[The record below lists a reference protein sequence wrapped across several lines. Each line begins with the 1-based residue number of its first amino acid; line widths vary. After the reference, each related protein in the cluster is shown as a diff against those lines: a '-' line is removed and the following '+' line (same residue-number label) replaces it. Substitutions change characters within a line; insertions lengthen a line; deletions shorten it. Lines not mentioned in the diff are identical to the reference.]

1 MEEYARRLRLL
12 VKTSRPQF
20 YFVPVY
26 FYVSAFVILGSEI
39 TLPVLVQA
47 ASLSFPL
54 TLFINGVNDIY
65 DTDTDAL
72 DDLRKEGETVEER
85 FDDVSALKLYLGVAG
100 ALVVATSIM
109 FGVWNTF
116 FACATLFVGYAY
128 SAPPFR
134 LKERPPLDSLSNGV
148 IAVTLAFLLGVST
161 FAGPAEI
168 EPWTYAK
175 VVMLTLGIAAAH
187 AYYAAI
193 DYEPDKE
200 AGLDTV
206 ATRYGKRACVGAAL
220 VMVVLNYFVF
230 APELGAYFEVIVAY
244 IVALLV
250 YALRNAEAEKMLRA
264 AHLIYPGFIVAVVLF
279 LLFDAEPV
287 RVSIEA
293 VGLEF
298 AFGGYGGG

>member
-1 MEEYARRLRLL
+1 MGKYARRLRLL
-12 VKTSRPQF
+12 VETSRPQF

-26 FYVSAFVILGSEI
+26 FYVSAFVILGHEI
-39 TLPVLVQA
+39 TLPILVQA
-47 ASLSFPL
+47 TSLSFPL

-85 FDDVSALKLYLGVAG
+85 FNDLSTLRVYLVLA
-100 ALVVATSIM
+100 ATVVLATTVM
-109 FGVWNTF
+109 FNIWNTV
-116 FACATLFVGYAY
+116 FAASMLFVGYAY
-128 SAPPFR
+128 SAPPLR

-148 IAVTLAFLLGVST
+148 IAVALAFLLGTST
-161 FAGPAEI
+161 FANPAEVA
-168 EPWTYAK
+168 PWTYAK

-200 AGLDTV
+200 AGLETV
-206 ATRYGKRACVGAAL
+206 ATRYGKGPCIAAS
-220 VMVVLNYFVF
+220 VVVVVLNYLVF
-230 APELGAYFEVIVAY
+230 APELGLYFEVIVGYILLLLAY
-244 IVALLV
+244 SL
-250 YALRNAEAEKMLRA
+250 YNPEPERMLRA
-264 AHLIYPGFIVAVVLF
+264 ARLIYPGFILAVVLF

-293 VGLEF
+293 VGAEF
-298 AFGGYGGG
+298 AFGGYGQ

>member
-1 MEEYARRLRLL
+1 MGKYARRLRLL
-12 VKTSRPQF
+12 VETSRPQF

-26 FYVSAFVILGSEI
+26 FYVSAFVILGHEI
-39 TLPVLVQA
+39 TLPILVQA

-85 FDDVSALKLYLGVAG
+85 FDDVSTLRVYLALA
-100 ALVVATSIM
+100 ATVVLATTVM
-109 FGVWNTF
+109 FNVWNTV
-116 FACATLFVGYAY
+116 FAASMLFVGYAY
-128 SAPPFR
+128 SAPPLR

-148 IAVTLAFLLGVST
+148 IAVALAFLLGTST
-161 FAGPAEI
+161 FANPAEVA
-168 EPWTYAK
+168 PWTYAK

-200 AGLDTV
+200 AGLETV
-206 ATRYGKRACVGAAL
+206 ATRYGKGPCIAAS
-220 VMVVLNYFVF
+220 VVVVVLNYLVF
-230 APELGAYFEVIVAY
+230 APELGLYFEVIVGYILLLLAY
-244 IVALLV
+244 SL
-250 YALRNAEAEKMLRA
+250 YNPEPERMLRA
-264 AHLIYPGFIVAVVLF
+264 ARLIYPGFILAVVLF

-293 VGLEF
+293 VGAEF
-298 AFGGYGGG
+298 AFGGYGQ

>member
-1 MEEYARRLRLL
+1 MGRYARRLRLL
-12 VKTSRPQF
+12 VETSRPQF

-26 FYVSAFVILGSEI
+26 FYVSAFVILGREI

-85 FDDVSALKLYLGVAG
+85 FDDVSTLRVYLAVA
-100 ALVVATSIM
+100 AAVVLVTTAM
-109 FGVWNTF
+109 FDVWNTVF
-116 FACATLFVGYAY
+116 SASMLFVGYAY
-128 SAPPFR
+128 SAPPLR

-148 IAVTLAFLLGVST
+148 IAVALAFLLGVST
-161 FAGPAEI
+161 FANPAEVA
-168 EPWTYAK
+168 PWTYAK

-193 DYEPDKE
+193 DYEPDRE
-200 AGLDTV
+200 AGLETV
-206 ATRYGKRACVGAAL
+206 ATRYGKGPCIAAS
-220 VMVVLNYFVF
+220 VVVVVLNYLVF
-230 APELGAYFEVIVAY
+230 APELGPYFEVIVGYILLLLAY
-244 IVALLV
+244 SLHNPEPE
-250 YALRNAEAEKMLRA
+250 RMLRA
-264 AHLIYPGFIVAVVLF
+264 ARLIYPGFVLAVVLF
-279 LLFDAEPV
+279 VLFDADPV

-293 VGLEF
+293 VGVEF
-298 AFGGYGGG
+298 AFGGYGQ